1 MYMEEAVDEEEVDDG
16 TDPHEMGVV
25 DDEDN
30 AHVEALEEEVD
41 DTPQVQLLERIPILQ
56 PVAVA
61 EEEVNYQPQVLLER
75 IPIQLQPVAVAEEE
89 EVKQIVVVPD
99 VLLPGLVR
107 GNGRS

>member
-1 MYMEEAVDEEEVDDG
+1 M
-16 TDPHEMGVV
+16 
-25 DDEDN
+25 
-30 AHVEALEEEVD
+30 
-41 DTPQVQLLERIPILQ
+41 
-56 PVAVA
+56 AVA

-89 EVKQIVVVPD
+89 EVEQIVVVPD